1 MYGEASRL
9 SCVERRRSKRWSKA
23 WHDRRGDIH
32 YEGEPRGFMKD
43 KQPWLDGNKPSLS
56 TIIDAIPDHK
66 LYLVKDVKYA
76 C

>member
-1 MYGEASRL
+1 
-9 SCVERRRSKRWSKA
+9 
-23 WHDRRGDIH
+23 
-32 YEGEPRGFMKD
+32 MKD